1 MACVT
6 CHQKKVK
13 CVFQGSNDCCD
24 RCLSNRLCCEPHK
37 SQQGRRTDLAE
48 ESLAKRVH
56 ISSPSGCSEPIESD
70 FSNDVEV
77 LDVFYLFTQTNCIIV
92 ANHRRHHWSSPPAAR
107 CKPPPPSLVV
117 TPCRCRR
124 LLLLASEIMKRTHK
138 LFL

>member
-56 ISSPSGCSEPIESD
+56 ISSPLGCSEPIESD

-77 LDVFYLFTQTNCIIV
+77 LGVFCQGETTPTSQQGQRTDLAEDSLSKRVHISSPSGCSEPVESDFSNDVEVLDVFCQGE
-92 ANHRRHHWSSPPAAR
+92 RG
-107 CKPPPPSLVV
+107 
-117 TPCRCRR
+117 
-124 LLLLASEIMKRTHK
+124 
-138 LFL
+138 